1 MAKYRGRILLVIA
14 ALLLLG
20 IIAYSYVYQ
29 GRQPLVRKKVS
40 VIVYGD
46 NVQRWENFQ
55 QGINQAALDLNAEV
69 TFLTMTDDIG
79 VGEQQ
84 SLVNRE
90 ARNKAE
96 GLIVAAVNSKE
107 MIEPIE
113 EINKQIP
120 VVMAETGIYEEKVIY
135 EEVADVPYVSA
146 DNREMGEK
154 LAEIIMSENDKNE
167 PIYLVDINKQRNPI
181 EVRKEGLTKLLENSG
196 YRITYWQPEDS
207 SAVLPFV
214 EEQQK
219 LAAPGVIVA
228 LDELALE
235 AIIDGTPKLQEGFA
249 IYGIGSTAKIVYYL
263 DQGAIKGIV
272 FQDEYNMGYTSM
284 IRLFEK
290 ISNKRGISVVNGEI
304 EVHSANKDN
313 VHLPEEER
321 LLYPIIQ

>member
-1 MAKYRGRILLVIA
+1 MAKYRVRILLVIA
-14 ALLLLG
+14 AVLLLG
-20 IIAYSYVYQ
+20 VIAYSYAYQ

-69 TFLTMTDDIG
+69 TFLTTMTDDIG
-79 VGEQQ
+79 VGEQR
-84 SLVNRE
+84 SLVYRE
-90 ARNKAE
+90 ERNKAE

-107 MIEPIE
+107 MTEPIE
-113 EINKQIP
+113 EVNKQIP
-120 VVMAETGIYEEKVIY
+120 VVMAETAIDETKESIK
-135 EEVADVPYVSA
+135 YVSA
-146 DNREMGEK
+146 DNLAMGEE
-154 LAEIIMSENDKNE
+154 LAKIIVAEQGRTT
-167 PIYLVDINKQRNPI
+167 PIYLVDVNGQRNSI
-181 EVRKEGLTKLLENSG
+181 QARKEGLIKVLEASG
-196 YRITYWQPEDS
+196 YKVVRWQPEDS
-207 SAVLPFV
+207 SAILPFV

-219 LAAPGVIVA
+219 LSAPGIIVA
-228 LDELALE
+228 LDELTLE
-235 AIIDGTPKLQEGFA
+235 AIVDGTPKLQEEFSL
-249 IYGIGSTAKIVYYL
+249 YGIGSTAKIVYYL

-284 IRLFEK
+284 VRLFEK
-290 ISNKRGISVVNGEI
+290 ISNDKGIPAVSGEI